1 MNIHRFDELENRFS
15 TRFTIFQCCDAQAL
29 SVIEC
34 NPNIRLLW
42 YVWWWFEKKIISMA
56 PSSFQCL
63 RIRPNNTFFK
73 KFHRIDENERFL
85 FSLKAFY
92 IISFATHHEC
102 HSVLS
107 VFIRIHHSPTLP
119 PDLLTI
125 FFFRLKCFPLL
136 SVNKS
141 SFSHF
146 KPYTTK
152 MKYAVEKE
160 EENFFFCIVVVIW
173 ELFVAIKTLQT
184 FASMYTFILLLKIC
198 YIVTLVF
205 IFIESKL
212 FSFILKKLNQECRSH
227 VVSSLSKIKT
237 QPNKT
242 EYKKKQQ

>member
-152 MKYAVEKE
+152 MEYAVEKE

-184 FASMYTFILLLKIC
+184 FASIHVHIHFTVENLLHCYTCI
-198 YIVTLVF
+198 YIHWIQT
-205 IFIESKL
+205 IFLHSEETESGM
-212 FSFILKKLNQECRSH
+212 SFTCCIFPFQ
-227 VVSSLSKIKT
+227 
-237 QPNKT
+237 NKNTT
-242 EYKKKQQ
+242 E